1 MTMQTITS
9 REVQNRYGDFL
20 ESIESDMVRVTRHG
34 RPLFW
39 AISDRAVRSDPA
51 ILIGRILLLS
61 GQAHPYSGDRPG
73 DDLRKLLDGFSSPTY
88 ATGLTEDD
96 VMQVVHENR
105 I

>member
-9 REVQNRYGDFL
+9 REVQNHYGDFL
-20 ESIESDMVRVTRHG
+20 ESMQNDMVRVTRHG

-39 AISDRAVRSDPA
+39 AISDRAVRGDPA
-51 ILIGRILLLS
+51 ILIGRILLLG
-61 GQAHPYSGDRPG
+61 GQANPYQGDRPG
-73 DDLRKLLDGFSSPTY
+73 DDLQKLLDGFGSPTDT
-88 ATGLTEDD
+88 TGLTEDD